1 MVLRLALT
9 LAVSA
14 GLAAG
19 QTAGPPAAASE
30 SRPVKAAYASQVIGH
45 SVAGRP
51 IVAWHLG
58 ETRKPKVV
66 LIAGMHGNEA
76 APSAI
81 LRTLRDGRS
90 VHGIDLWVVPAYN
103 PDGLARG
110 TRRNARGVDLNRNYP
125 YHWAPLTG
133 SYYSGPE
140 PASEPETR
148 AMMRFLAKVRPDW
161 ILSFHQPLHGVDV
174 AVERPA
180 FAHRVARLLGLPTT
194 TLDCGG
200 VCHGTMTGWY
210 NHHFRGFA
218 LTVEYGAR
226 PSRPLMARVA
236 PGQVLRVFGAWRG
249 TNRFDVLP

>member
-1 MVLRLALT
+1 M
-9 LAVSA
+9 
-14 GLAAG
+14 
-19 QTAGPPAAASE
+19 
-30 SRPVKAAYASQVIGH
+30 
-45 SVAGRP
+45 
-51 IVAWHLG
+51 
-58 ETRKPKVV
+58 
-66 LIAGMHGNEA
+66 
-76 APSAI
+76 
-81 LRTLRDGRS
+81 
-90 VHGIDLWVVPAYN
+90 HGIDLWVVPAYN

-110 TRRNARGVDLNRNYP
+110 TRRNAHGVDLNRNYP

-180 FAHRVARLLGLPTT
+180 FARRVARLLGLPTT

-210 NHHFRGFA
+210 NNRFRGFA

-226 PSRPLMARVA
+226 PSRSLMARVA

-249 TNRFDVLP
+249 TNRFDVLVWLRPARLSGPVETRVICTSSGLVTGRPVQATSTSRCHEAAHGLTAPGRRASPC

>member
-1 MVLRLALT
+1 MVLRLALI

-14 GLAAG
+14 ALLAG

-30 SRPVKAAYASQVIGH
+30 SRPAKAAYASQVIGH
-45 SVAGRP
+45 SVTGRP

-58 ETRKPKVV
+58 ETHKPKVV
-66 LIAGMHGNEA
+66 LIAGMHGNEP
-76 APSAI
+76 APTAI

-110 TRRNARGVDLNRNYP
+110 TRRNAHGVDLNRNYP

-161 ILSFHQPLHGVDV
+161 ILSLPPAPARRRRRGRAPGVR
-174 AVERPA
+174 APRRAPARPA
-180 FAHRVARLLGLPTT
+180 DHHARLRRGLPR
-194 TLDCGG
+194 
-200 VCHGTMTGWY
+200 
-210 NHHFRGFA
+210 HHDRLVQPPVTA
-218 LTVEYGAR
+218 AS
-226 PSRPLMARVA
+226 PSPSSTA
-236 PGQVLRVFGAWRG
+236 PGPRA
-249 TNRFDVLP
+249 T